1 MVIDTV
7 GVTELA
13 KVDILGSGKKFL
25 KGRVKFGDR
34 QHLENASPLLLIKIM
49 VKEPTKYFLNQKTI
63 CVV

>member
-13 KVDILGSGKKFL
+13 KVDILGSGKKFF

-34 QHLENASPLLLIKIM
+34 QQLENASPLVID
-49 VKEPTKYFLNQKTI
+49 
-63 CVV
+63 